1 MMADSRQRPA
11 MGQEAGFRQLH
22 FLVGS
27 SVCTDGV
34 ISEEDAE
41 SAGMVTALS
50 GSITMGGPPVAS
62 LASDSLVGSV
72 AGTIA
77 GSVAGV
83 FRLLS
88 SFRLCFEMMDDM
100 LGEQL

>member
-1 MMADSRQRPA
+1 

-34 ISEEDAE
+34 ISEVDAE
-41 SAGMVTALS
+41 SAGIVIALS
-50 GSITMGGPPVAS
+50 GSITTGDPPVAS
-62 LASDSLVGSV
+62 LASGSLAGSV
-72 AGTIA
+72 AATLAGTLA
-77 GSVAGV
+77 GSVAGA

-88 SFRLCFEMMDDM
+88 SFRLCFEMMDDI

>member
-50 GSITMGGPPVAS
+50 GSITTGGPPVAS
-62 LASDSLVGSV
+62 LASGFIVVARGFSCGHARGFSCGRVSV
-72 AGTIA
+72 AQQL
-77 GSVAGV
+77 SVV
-83 FRLLS
+83 L
-88 SFRLCFEMMDDM
+88 
-100 LGEQL
+100 